1 MTPTARPGSARVFP
15 GRDKSALRTD
25 QPSPQGFPLQLER
38 SPQPSPQG
46 FPLQLERSPQ
56 PSPQGFPLQ
65 LERSTQPSP
74 QGFALQLERPRLQD
88 SLSTRLGEPQL
99 ELREPSRLEPIS
111 PRLAGLLA
119 CGSSAPSRLEPISPR
134 LAGLLACGS
143 SAPSRLER
151 LPGRDGRM

>member
-1 MTPTARPGSARVFP
+1 MTPTALPGSARVFP

-25 QPSPQGFPLQLER
+25 QPSPQGFALQLER

-56 PSPQGFPLQ
+56 PSPQGFALQLERSTQPSPQGFALQ

-99 ELREPSRLEPIS
+99 ELREPSRLEPTS
-111 PRLAGLLA
+111 P
-119 CGSSAPSRLEPISPR
+119 P
-134 LAGLLACGS
+134 
-143 SAPSRLER
+143 
-151 LPGRDGRM
+151 